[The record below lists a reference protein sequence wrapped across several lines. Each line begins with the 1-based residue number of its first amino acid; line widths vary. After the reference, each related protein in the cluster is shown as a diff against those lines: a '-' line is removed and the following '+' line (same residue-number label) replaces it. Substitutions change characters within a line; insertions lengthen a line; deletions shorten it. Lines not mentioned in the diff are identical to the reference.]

1 MKNFVPCAFV
11 NDENPVGYGDILG
24 YKVSSNDDWP
34 ASEELILSA
43 IRNVHYN
50 HPDAPDHAILVVPE
64 NKVIAR
70 AIPGDSKYPIMKMLH
85 LNQLACQ
92 QLVQSN
98 W

>member
-11 NDENPVGYGDILG
+11 NDQNPVGYGAILG
-24 YKVSSNDDWP
+24 YKVSSNEDWP
-34 ASEELILSA
+34 KSEELILSV
-43 IRNVHYN
+43 IRNVHYQ
-50 HPDAPDHAILVVPE
+50 HPDAPDDAVLIVPE
-64 NKVIAR
+64 NRIMIRVQ
-70 AIPGDSKYPIMKMLH
+70 PGDSKYPLIKMLQ